1 MSKLADPPPNSSGP
15 PPQLKNECSLKL
27 TNISLFSD
35 QGKLIDMEEAAK
47 AAEKGKWAKDAS
59 EVCIL

>member
-1 MSKLADPPPNSSGP
+1 MSFTSSI
-15 PPQLKNECSLKL
+15 
-27 TNISLFSD
+27 ISLSSD